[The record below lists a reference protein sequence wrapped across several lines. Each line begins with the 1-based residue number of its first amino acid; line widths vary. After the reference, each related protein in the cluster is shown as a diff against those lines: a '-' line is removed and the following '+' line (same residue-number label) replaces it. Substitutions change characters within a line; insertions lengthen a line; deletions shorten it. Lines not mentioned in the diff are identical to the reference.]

1 MDLLNAWKSDQN
13 VLLNKTISDLIVVKK
28 QNIEIQKT
36 NKELEKSIEFINQA
50 YENLNKSVEK
60 LQNKRKE
67 HSAHIAEL
75 ERKVIDLQH
84 YSRSSSFEIRNIP
97 YAEKESTEDLESV
110 VLRTCEFLQLPLLK
124 TDLRD
129 VYRMPGK
136 RETNRPIVAETVKV
150 YMKKRVLV
158 S

>member
-1 MDLLNAWKSDQN
+1 MDLLNAWKSEQN

-60 LQNKRKE
+60 LQNKSKE
-67 HSAHIAEL
+67 QSAHNAEL

-84 YSRSSSFEIRNIP
+84 YSRSSFEIRNIP

-110 VLRTCEFLQLPLLK
+110 VLRTWEILQLPLLK

-129 VYRMPGK
+129 VYRMPDK